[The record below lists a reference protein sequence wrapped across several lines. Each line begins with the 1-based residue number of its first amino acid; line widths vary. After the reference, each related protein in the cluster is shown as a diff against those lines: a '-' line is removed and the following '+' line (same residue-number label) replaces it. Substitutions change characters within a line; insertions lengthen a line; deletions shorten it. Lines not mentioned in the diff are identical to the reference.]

1 MLLLLSLLLLLFLFY
16 TIASIDQE
24 CLKQKVEQQSWVA
37 LRGVVTTIIL
47 YYIIS
52 NYIIFSVVNYL
63 KYKYFKYVFEMHT
76 QYFVFCI

>member
-1 MLLLLSLLLLLFLFY
+1 VFKTEGRATKLG
-16 TIASIDQE
+16 I
-24 CLKQKVEQQSWVA
+24 A
-37 LRGVVTTIIL
+37 LRGVVTIIIL